1 MNQNTMSE
9 NTMIENTMSENTT
22 LTTKYEALIKSG
34 MTQEEA
40 LKSLVTGASQKT
52 TTSNP
57 RRDQVAY
64 IESLNSIPETRK
76 ARKIAYAKISKSK
89 GKPDAIARYQLEI
102 KAADKKLNELI
113 IEVGNAKE
121 PWKKSMELGEDAKG
135 ALTYFINS
143 YKDRVD
149 TDLDKKTKGKTRAE
163 VKVALMKNSP
173 SIPNDFPEILKDAAS
188 ERVNNGD
195 MMLVTVFRKAAYLK
209 SLTKK

>member
-1 MNQNTMSE
+1 MSE

-64 IESLNSIPETRK
+64 IERLNSIPETRK

-173 SIPNDFPEILKDAAS
+173 SIPNDFPEILKAPAE
-188 ERVNNGD
+188 ERVKNGD

>member
-1 MNQNTMSE
+1 MNQNAKNSTINYE
-9 NTMIENTMSENTT
+9 T

-40 LKSLVTGASQKT
+40 LKSLVTEASQKT

-113 IEVGNAKE
+113 TEVENAPE
-121 PWKKSMELGEDAKG
+121 PWKKAMELGEDAKG

-143 YKDRVD
+143 YKDKVD
-149 TDLDKKTKGKTRAE
+149 TDLDKKTKSKTRAE
-163 VKVALMKNSP
+163 VKAALLKLTP
-173 SIPNDFPEILKDAAS
+173 SIPSDFPEILKDAAS

-195 MMLVTVFRKAAYLK
+195 MMLVTVFRKVAYLK

>member
-1 MNQNTMSE
+1 MNQNTE
-9 NTMIENTMSENTT
+9 NTSINYEA

-40 LKSLVTGASQKT
+40 LKSLVTEASQKT

-76 ARKIAYAKISKSK
+76 AKKIAYAKISKSK

-102 KAADKKLNELI
+102 KAANKKLNELI
-113 IEVGNAKE
+113 TEVENAPE
-121 PWKKSMELGEDAKG
+121 PWKKAMELGEDAKG

-143 YKDRVD
+143 YKDKVD
-149 TDLDKKTKGKTRAE
+149 TDLDKKTKSKTRAE
-163 VKVALMKNSP
+163 VKAALLKLTP
-173 SIPNDFPEILKDAAS
+173 SIPSDFPEILKDAAS

-195 MMLVTVFRKAAYLK
+195 MMLVTVFRKVAYLK
-209 SLTKK
+209 FLTKK